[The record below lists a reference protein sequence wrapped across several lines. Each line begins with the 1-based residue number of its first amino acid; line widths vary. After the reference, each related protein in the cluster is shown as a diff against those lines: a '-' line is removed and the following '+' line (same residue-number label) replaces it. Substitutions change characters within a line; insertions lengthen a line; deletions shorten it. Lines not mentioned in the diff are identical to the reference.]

1 MIEAHLN
8 KSIFRVKPAQALRER
23 KDWVPKRPY
32 RAHGSGNSDNIRLAV
47 ALGRSAIS
55 TVTKV

>member
-8 KSIFRVKPAQALRER
+8 KSIFRVKPAQALRKR
-23 KDWVPKRPY
+23 KDWVPKSLLGAR
-32 RAHGSGNSDNIRLAV
+32 GSGNSDNIRFAV

-55 TVTKV
+55 TVT